1 MAEVLKYKVHLT
13 HKQSLNLS
21 KDAKLLTVQ
30 EQAGELCLWAEVGGR
45 IISADNSAS
54 VDIYMI
60 GTGHDVPEDVVRYI
74 CTVQVQTPAQ
84 LLVIHIY
91 EGPRS

>member
-45 IISADNSAS
+45 IVSAHASQS

-60 GTGHDVPEDVVRYI
+60 GTGHDVPDDVVRYI
-74 CTVQVQTPAQ
+74 CTVQVQTPLQ